1 VIRIQRFWLN
11 LVGVRDM
18 EAARTPGVCSQLLHP
33 CSLRG
38 KGTQVGP
45 PHCRWRHAENK
56 CRAEPARYGKK
67 DSTGVQF
74 LATDLRG
81 VWQWPD
87 GYAILTTICKV
98 KIDQSAGMAKL
109 ADAADLKSAGP
120 KGLWGFDSPSRHQS
134 DGERF
139 QGPLI
144 LNSPTE
150 GDPPPTS
157 PRLAEPSP

>member
-1 VIRIQRFWLN
+1 
-11 LVGVRDM
+11 M

-120 KGLWGFDSPSRHQS
+120 KGLWGFDSPSRHQPKS
-134 DGERF
+134 LYLRGSAH
-139 QGPLI
+139 LV
-144 LNSPTE
+144 
-150 GDPPPTS
+150 
-157 PRLAEPSP
+157 RLRSFGRRLPVVEKALLRSRYQHCLGL